1 MTSVGEG
8 AARGLQAGWQ
18 MGMQADQAERQR
30 MLDER
35 QLAQQDRQFGLQ
47 EQTAARQQATA
58 DAALARQNAQLD
70 RQNAQD
76 DYGLLND
83 QLKELT
89 QRSAALQS
97 QGQPVPPE
105 LGQQYGQVATAL
117 RQHRERMLAPRL
129 AAQQADDSRYWSD
142 VSAGKVDPA
151 QTKPAELFQRFSRA
165 TGMLPKD
172 VVTAAGGAQ
181 MVEQGFDQ
189 GNQQVML
196 QGVNQLVAN
205 QLKRGVGTESPHGG
219 VITRKEIVGLVPVKD
234 ANGVEHPDKVFPVLR
249 VYVMHPNGAGAED
262 YYDAPLTQNGT
273 SDPNDPPKALD
284 LNHAF
289 DYMGKVG
296 AMARLLQQPDLAAK
310 LAQGE
315 KEVGDQTQR
324 DVDTINALGR
334 YHLQEAAKGAV
345 AQKIQ
350 AIYATLPP
358 GEERDKAVR
367 VAMGVEAPAKA
378 PAAGVQRDEARVE
391 RIKQM
396 RADGLIDDAQ
406 AGLMLK
412 AITTGVHDS
421 RVIGLEPP
429 PKAAKAG
436 KTATAPATG
445 GKDLSKLTG
454 EAALNAMDPQDAAY
468 VIRLGSGIADVKN
481 IPARGT
487 ERVRLIKLTQQVFPD
502 FNEHDYGVT
511 DRAEKAFTTGVLGN
525 KVRSINVAVDHLST
539 LGEAGKALNNGNM
552 QPLND
557 IMNYFG
563 VKTGGNAVTDF
574 QAVKQLVADEVVSA
588 IVPGVGALADRKEAG
603 KIFDEVKSPAQLA
616 GAVEKV
622 QKLMGGQING
632 LYSQYR
638 SGGGKRDFQ
647 AFLSS
652 AGKDAMRSVGAL
664 PPAGEIP
671 LRKPGQSAY
680 GMQPVAPMGG
690 SGAPAAAPAKA
701 LTPQDQQAIGWAKAN
716 PNDPRAVK
724 ILQMHGM

>member
-1 MTSVGEG
+1 MSSVGEG

-18 MGMQADQAERQR
+18 MGMQVDQAERQR
-30 MLDER
+30 ARDAFE
-35 QLAQQDRQFGLQ
+35 QDLQTKQFGLQ
-47 EQTAARQQATA
+47 QDTAARQQATA
-58 DAALARQNAQLD
+58 DAALARQK
-70 RQNAQD
+70 AQD
-76 DYGLLND
+76 DRQSDADEFTLLD
-83 QLKELT
+83 KQYKDLES
-89 QRSAALQS
+89 QRQAMAAT
-97 QGQPVPPE
+97 GQAPTPE
-105 LGQQYGQVATAL
+105 FNQQVIDNRTAY
-117 RQHRERMLAPRL
+117 RAHIDRRLAPRIAVERDE
-129 AAQQADDSRYWSD
+129 AAKLFAGMQA
-142 VSAGKVDPA
+142 GTVDPA
-151 QTKPAELFQRFSRA
+151 TVDPAKFYRSFSLA
-165 TGMLPKD
+165 TGMTPKD
-172 VVTAAGGAQ
+172 VMTAAEGARTVQ
-181 MVEQGFDQ
+181 QGFEQGDKRA
-189 GNQQVML
+189 ML
-196 QGVNQLVAN
+196 QGVNQLVAKDL
-205 QLKRGVGTESPHGG
+205 QRGVGTQSPHGG
-219 VITRKEIVGLVPVKD
+219 VITGKEIVDLVPVKD

-249 VYVMHPNGAGAED
+249 VYVAHPGINGPVMENGATG

-273 SDPNDPPKALD
+273 SDPNDPPKALSLD
-284 LNHAF
+284 HAF

-296 AMARLLQQPDLAAK
+296 AMAELLQHQDLAAK

-315 KEVGDQTQR
+315 KEVGAQTQS
-324 DVDTINALGR
+324 DVSAMNAVGT
-334 YHLQEAAKGAV
+334 YALQTAAKGAEAQYYQLQFARLARGEITQDQFDKLLNVRGKV
-345 AQKIQ
+345 ATS
-350 AIYATLPP
+350 ADTA
-358 GEERDKAVR
+358 
-367 VAMGVEAPAKA
+367 
-378 PAAGVQRDEARVE
+378 ARVE
-391 RIKQM
+391 GADA
-396 RADGLIDDAQ
+396 RADKRIASAEGIAAGHDATRLQ
-406 AGLMLK
+406 A
-412 AITTGVHDS
+412 TGMQV
-421 RVIGLEPP
+421 
-429 PKAAKAG
+429 AAKKAG

-502 FNEHDYGVT
+502 FNEHDYGVA

-652 AGKDAMRSVGAL
+652 AGKDAMRGVGAL

-690 SGAPAAAPAKA
+690 SGAPAAPAKA